1 VAADARTGDART
13 GDARTGVD
21 LTGELA
27 LALDLADLADAITL
41 PHFRSST
48 LGVEHKA
55 DDSEVTV
62 ADRASEAAIRARL
75 TSERPDHAVLG
86 EEEGLIGPPGA
97 TARWIID
104 PIDGTSNYVR
114 GIPVWASLI
123 ALELDGALVVG
134 VASAPALGRRWWAAK
149 GLGAFADGDRIAV
162 SAVDDLAEAHL
173 AYSDVGSFHDHGR
186 GDALVDLS
194 RRVWRARGL
203 GDFWMHVLVAEGG
216 FDVAVEP
223 IVSLWDLA
231 AVQVIVEEAGGRFTS
246 LDGVARADAGSA
258 CSTNGLLHEEVL
270 RAFAP

>member
-1 VAADARTGDART
+1 MAGVD
-13 GDARTGVD
+13 RTGVD
-21 LTGELA
+21 LAGELA
-27 LALDLADLADAITL
+27 MALDLADIADEITL

-48 LGVEHKA
+48 LRVDHKS

-62 ADRASEAAIRARL
+62 ADRSSEAAIRARL
-75 TSERPDHAVLG
+75 TAERPDHAVLG

-97 TARWIID
+97 TARWIVD

-114 GIPVWASLI
+114 GIPIWASLI
-123 ALELDGALVVG
+123 ALEVDGAVVVG

-149 GLGAFADGDRIAV
+149 GLGAYADGERIAV
-162 SAVDDLAEAHL
+162 STVAELAKAHL
-173 AYSDVGSFHDHGR
+173 AYSDVGSFCNHGR
-186 GDALVDLS
+186 GDELVDLT

-223 IVSLWDLA
+223 VVSLWDLA

-246 LDGVARADAGSA
+246 LAGVARADAGSA
-258 CSTNGLLHEEVL
+258 CSTNGHLHEEVL

>member
-1 VAADARTGDART
+1 VAGADLSGELA
-13 GDARTGVD
+13 
-21 LTGELA
+21 GELA
-27 LALDLADLADAITL
+27 LALDLADIADAITL
-41 PHFRSST
+41 PHFRSSS
-48 LGVEHKA
+48 LRVEHKA
-55 DDSEVTV
+55 DDTEVTV
-62 ADRASEAAIRARL
+62 ADRSSEAAIRARL
-75 TSERPDHAVLG
+75 TAQRPAHAVLG

-114 GIPVWASLI
+114 GIPIWATLI
-123 ALELDGALVVG
+123 ALEIDGDLVLG

-149 GLGAFADGDRIAV
+149 GLGAFADGERIRV
-162 SAVDDLAEAHL
+162 SVVADLADAHL
-173 AYSDVGSFHDHGR
+173 AYSDVGSFYEHGG
-186 GDALVDLS
+186 GDGLVALS

-270 RAFAP
+270 RALSG